1 MMAHDRDRPS
11 KRIARLIEEA
21 KPRRRARWT
30 PLHLFGK
37 DKLKRNPPEVE
48 ESPALSAAFEAF
60 GRDPNDPNDRWW
72 LLRSFAEAHFPEKHK
87 RGRKPKWK
95 EDEYGQLVAD
105 FLTAKE
111 ATKGKPKPELY
122 KFLANKKNFNGR
134 YVGKKE
140 STLRERLQEAPIYVV
155 DNYLRSLPAA
165 SRKSKSRGN
174 LIRHLAQKIKE
185 K

>member
-11 KRIARLIEEA
+11 KHIARLIKEA
-21 KPRRRARWT
+21 EPRRRARWT
-30 PLHLFGK
+30 PLHLLGE
-37 DKLKRNPPEVE
+37 LKVNPPEVE

-72 LLRSFAEAHFPEKHK
+72 LLRSLAEAHFPEKDKPGAK
-87 RGRKPKWK
+87 RKWK

-105 FLTAKE
+105 FLTAKKE
-111 ATKGKPKPELY
+111 TKGKPKPELY
-122 KFLANKKNFNGR
+122 KFLANEKNFNGR
-134 YVGKKE
+134 YAGKKE
-140 STLRERLQEAPIYVV
+140 STLRKLLQQAPVYVV

-165 SRKSKSRGN
+165 SRKSKSCGD
-174 LIRHLAQKIKE
+174 LIRLLAQKIKE